1 MPSGRKP
8 RGGRQAAKR
17 GRQVDPREEE
27 EPEPPRLGARD
38 EPFWQQQEARLADQ
52 LGQPCCTLSGMCT
65 LLGNLDGDLAVVV
78 HGERDC
84 VNSFIYHHM
93 AAAHRF
99 FSTHVTEEQA
109 TLGRVDAP
117 LRQCLALVLEELRP
131 TAVLVLSSCLM
142 TMIGT
147 DPQRVVDEVVREV
160 RSARGERDTPWVRYL
175 PTSGLRL
182 GSQAEMADELY
193 ATLASLPPHPV
204 STRGFP
210 SRLLERPEEA
220 AVEAPDPAPLP
231 SCNLVGLPRHQVD
244 RSELAEALE
253 AAGIRLGEL
262 LPEDASL
269 DAWRRVSWAGVT
281 LVVDRSLYPQ
291 LVETLEQD
299 HGRSTLEVPLP
310 TGLRQTRRFYRVLG
324 ERFGVTERLTEVL
337 SARDARARAARERFR
352 KRASGLRLAL
362 GLRMLNNYR
371 ADQLAYGGLGD
382 AEALRELGFDITLLI
397 QGPREAAPRFEA
409 LLEAAGCALPY
420 QVFPSP
426 WNLAPLLAEGGFD
439 VAYLADHSRE
449 EARKAGVPMI
459 ESRSLRPLYAGIEPN
474 LDHLAELLRL
484 SGRRTP

>member
-1 MPSGRKP
+1 
-8 RGGRQAAKR
+8 
-17 GRQVDPREEE
+17 
-27 EPEPPRLGARD
+27 
-38 EPFWQQQEARLADQ
+38 
-52 LGQPCCTLSGMCT
+52 
-65 LLGNLDGDLAVVV
+65 VVV

-109 TLGRVDAP
+109 TLGQVDGP
-117 LRQCLALVLEELRP
+117 LRQCLRLVLDELRP
-131 TAVLVLSSCLM
+131 TAVLVLGSCLM

-147 DPQRVVDEVVREV
+147 DPQRVVDEVVNEA
-160 RSARGERDTPWVRYL
+160 RSARDHGDDALLWVRYL

-182 GSQAEMADELY
+182 GSQAEMADWLY
-193 ATLASLPPHPV
+193 ATLAGLPQHPV
-204 STRGFP
+204 PTRGWP
-210 SRLLERPEEA
+210 HRLLEGLERVARQLEPVVETAAAPAAPRALEGPEDSPQGAGASLPRAGETRARTGGTPPDPVSLISSLQA
-220 AVEAPDPAPLP
+220 AVEATDPAPPP
-231 SCNLVGLPRHQVD
+231 SCNLLGLPRRQAD
-244 RSELAEALE
+244 RSELAEALA
-253 AAGIRLGEL
+253 AAGIRLGER

-269 DAWRRVSWAGVT
+269 DAWRRVSWADVT

-291 LVETLEQD
+291 LVKTLEQD
-299 HGRSTLEVPLP
+299 HGLSTLEVPLP
-310 TGLRQTRRFYRVLG
+310 TGLRQTRRFYQLLG
-324 ERFGVTERLTEVL
+324 DHFGVTERLTEVL
-337 SARDARARAARERFR
+337 SAHDARARAARERFR
-352 KRASGLRLAL
+352 KRARGLRLAL

-397 QGPREAAPRFEA
+397 QGPRKAAPRFEA

-420 QVFPSP
+420 QIFPSP
-426 WNLAPLLAEGGFD
+426 WNLAPLLAEGGYD

-474 LDHLAELLRL
+474 LEQLAELLRL
-484 SGRRTP
+484 GGRPTP